1 MLVFFSQFELI
12 TTILFRAATF
22 VRMKQHFSLLSELVC
37 LFCDSGRLGN
47 DCWLWQVKVMNT
59 EGLGGKLYCN
69 LPSTLE
75 TRREMV
81 PCQHIL
87 HTHCLRAKGELDSP
101 RDRPWALAHFR
112 NQLFKQTREC
122 PGGSTGSAAGVG
134 AAGDLHLAVS
144 RLRQHWREPLG
155 NRQVDETAGV
165 QHHLLHNLALMRHL
179 LEFCTLFKDLLCGK
193 SLRLP

>member
-1 MLVFFSQFELI
+1 MIPTV
-12 TTILFRAATF
+12 LFCAATF
-22 VRMKQHFSLLSELVC
+22 VRMKQYFSLLSELIC

-47 DCWLWQVKVMNT
+47 DCWLRQVKVMNT
-59 EGLGGKLYCN
+59 EGLGGKLHCN

-81 PCQHIL
+81 LCQHVL
-87 HTHCLRAKGELDSP
+87 RTHCLRAKGKLDSP
-101 RDRPWALAHFR
+101 RDRCWALAHFR
-112 NQLFKQTREC
+112 NQLFKQTREH

-134 AAGDLHLAVS
+134 AAGDHHLAVGRS
-144 RLRQHWREPLG
+144 RQCWREPLG
-155 NRQVDETAGV
+155 NGQVDQTAGAR
-165 QHHLLHNLALMRHL
+165 HHLLQDLALMRHL